1 MGRTARIGGPI
12 AIVVIG
18 AILYFAIS
26 DMVEGV
32 DLTMIGLILMVAGAV
47 WLLIELVVN
56 RRRSAVTRERT
67 AVRDPLNPDG
77 VTRTEREVRRDEV

>member
-32 DLTMIGLILMVAGAV
+32 DLTMIGLILMVAGAA
-47 WLLIELVVN
+47 WLLIELIVN
-56 RRRSAVTRERT
+56 RRRSAVTSERT
-67 AVRDPLNPDG
+67 AVRDPNAPGG
-77 VTRTEREVRRDEV
+77 VTRTEREVRRDEI